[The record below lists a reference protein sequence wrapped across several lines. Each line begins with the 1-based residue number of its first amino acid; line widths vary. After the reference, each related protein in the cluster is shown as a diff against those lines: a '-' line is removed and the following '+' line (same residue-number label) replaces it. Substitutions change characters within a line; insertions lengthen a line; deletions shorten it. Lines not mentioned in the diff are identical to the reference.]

1 MSPPPTSR
9 YRGPIGPDRIVEYWS
24 WVAWALFLLVTVDML
39 TTLFAASV
47 LGTAAEA
54 NPLMRWAL
62 ERGLGTLLALNLAA
76 VVFVVAFFYG
86 LVQMLE
92 RTPER
97 YQSEFSLVVEVWLG
111 LLLFVGLAVFAN
123 NLSAIF
129 LGQSLL

>member
-1 MSPPPTSR
+1 MTDRSTSR
-9 YRGPIGPDRIVEYWS
+9 YRGPLDPDRIVEYWS

-47 LGTAAEA
+47 LGTGAEA

-62 ERGLGTLLALNLAA
+62 ERGLLVFLGVNLAA
-76 VVFVVAFFYG
+76 VGFVVTFFYG
-86 LVQMLE
+86 LVRMLE

-97 YQSEFSLVVEVWLG
+97 YQGGFALVVEVWLG
-111 LLLFVGLAVFAN
+111 LLIFAGLVVFAN